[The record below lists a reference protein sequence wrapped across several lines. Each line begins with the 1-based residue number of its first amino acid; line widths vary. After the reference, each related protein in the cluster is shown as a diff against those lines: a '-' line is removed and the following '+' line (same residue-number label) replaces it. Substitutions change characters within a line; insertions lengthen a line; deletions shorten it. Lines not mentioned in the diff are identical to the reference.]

1 MKRLLAAGALA
12 ALLAAF
18 VPSSA
23 VADDGPESEAKL
35 TGIVE
40 SLPSTPGFVGD
51 WVVSGTTVHVTSS
64 TEIDQEDGAL
74 AVGATVE
81 VEGTAESDGSIT
93 ADKVEVKEA
102 SDDDQSGRIE
112 FQGIVESLPATP
124 GFVGDWVV
132 SGTTVH
138 VTSSTEIDQN
148 DGALAVGSAVEVKG
162 LAESDGSITAD
173 KVEVKEASDVE
184 DGSASLVGILQS
196 IPSTPTLVGRWKVSG
211 HVVRVRE
218 TTRIRHR
225 GRLHRGASVR
235 VLGRWM
241 PSGTVRAST
250 IVVRA
255 G

>member
-1 MKRLLAAGALA
+1 MKRLLAAGALV

-18 VPSSA
+18 APASSA
-23 VADDGPESEAKL
+23 AADDGQESEAKL
-35 TGIVE
+35 TGVVE

-64 TEIDQEDGAL
+64 TEIEQEDGTL

-81 VEGTAESDGSIT
+81 VKGLAGSDGSIT
-93 ADKVEVKEA
+93 ADEIEVK
-102 SDDDQSGRIE
+102 D
-112 FQGIVESLPATP
+112 
-124 GFVGDWVV
+124 
-132 SGTTVH
+132 
-138 VTSSTEIDQN
+138 
-148 DGALAVGSAVEVKG
+148 
-162 LAESDGSITAD
+162 
-173 KVEVKEASDVE
+173 ASDVQE
-184 DGSASLVGILQS
+184 GSASLVGTLQA

-225 GRLHRGASVR
+225 SRLHRGARVR

-241 PSGTVRAST
+241 PDGTVRAST
-250 IVVRA
+250 IVARA

>member
-102 SDDDQSGRIE
+102 SD
-112 FQGIVESLPATP
+112 
-124 GFVGDWVV
+124 
-132 SGTTVH
+132 
-138 VTSSTEIDQN
+138 
-148 DGALAVGSAVEVKG
+148 
-162 LAESDGSITAD
+162 
-173 KVEVKEASDVE
+173 VE